1 MGAIMEPLEF
11 LAAVLPFAENYYCVA
26 EFDSRQKE
34 HIFGNSLEELAA
46 NAAQFDRDQ
55 KDAYFALAAYKH
67 SGDRTAE
74 NAKVMRSFFLDIDC
88 AEDGPKTYATKEDG
102 LAALNAFL
110 GKTGLDK
117 LGAPLVVDSGGGYH
131 VYWPLTANVEI
142 SVWKPVAERFKRLCK
157 QEGLKIDFSVPAD
170 AARVLRVPGTTNW
183 KRVRKYGITL
193 PVVVWQ
199 EPKPEMFEFDAFA
212 SMVTEMLQEPMPV
225 FDTLPGKRPTLP
237 KNATTIKLF
246 ENSATFFKTILQKT
260 AKGEGC
266 GQLKYYLDNAQDDG
280 MEPLWRGMLSIAIK
294 CEDGVK
300 AANFLTDRHPYTKE
314 RMAQKLR
321 EIKGPYPCVKFD
333 SENPGVCAGCK
344 HFGKITNPLALG
356 REVQVETEEKVLTV
370 APAETNTRV
379 DEAEP
384 AQVTY
389 VRPTPPRGFAYG
401 RQGGIYREVETPT
414 EDGDSVTEQKMIL
427 TYDLFIMDIL
437 KPVGGDHT
445 VHMVAL
451 RPEGAVDILFP
462 QKVIIS
468 KEELAKALA
477 AQNIIAAF
485 GAGNDAHLFTY
496 VRACVENYSA
506 ERGAVGVPSSYGWQ
520 KDGTFVHHNTIYSE
534 DNLLRKIPMP
544 GLENVYQAT
553 GRDGTL
559 DGWRKRFSLLASS
572 SLNTPDVLH
581 PLLACAMSGFGSVL
595 MEFTGID
602 GMTFHLGHRESGTGK
617 SYTLRM
623 AASVWGHPNRYR
635 VNAATSDV
643 AMLQR
648 AGLLNSEPLIS
659 DEITTKNREKLE
671 WFPTF
676 CFSYSEGGGKDRM
689 EGGANK
695 ERINTSFWKGLCLM
709 ASNTIVLDYMTGARK
724 HSSEGELRRMLEYNP
739 RMKLRWTDAE
749 LALIKTYEDNYGVAG
764 PLFIQWVMHN
774 REIVMSMLAKVSA
787 RLKKEFDI
795 VDDERFWLA
804 GCTANVTAAILLG
817 DNYAG
822 IINLPVEGII
832 KALKKMVTEQ
842 RGQMQGSVRTAEDIL
857 SDYTTAFYGNLVVFS
872 AADPTGIRFGDDTL
886 VEKNTLKSRVAGRVE
901 HDVAP
906 GYVDFYIEEQQL
918 KGHCAAMGYGYLD
931 FKAELELKYAV
942 QYIRRFDLLRKTNG
956 PPMRVNVLKIS
967 QPKDEF
973 DAATGKADD

>member
-34 HIFGNSLEELAA
+34 HIFGSSLEELAA

-88 AEDGPKTYATKEDG
+88 AEDGPKTYANKELG
-102 LAALNAFL
+102 IAAFNAFL
-110 GKTGLDK
+110 TKTGLDK
-117 LGAPLVVDSGGGYH
+117 LGVPLVVDSGGGYH
-131 VYWPLTANVEI
+131 VYWPLTANI
-142 SVWKPVAERFKRLCK
+142 DIAQWKPVAENFKRLCK
-157 QEGLKIDFSVPAD
+157 QEGLRIDFSVPAD

-199 EPKPEMFEFDAFA
+199 EPKPETFDFNEFATLVKENLTDP
-212 SMVTEMLQEPMPV
+212 VPV
-225 FDTLPGKRPTLP
+225 FDTLPGKKPSLP
-237 KNATTIKLF
+237 KNATTLKLF
-246 ENSATFFKTILQKT
+246 ENSATFFKSILQKT

-266 GQLKYYLDNAQDDG
+266 GQLKYYLDNAQEDG
-280 MEPLWRGMLSIAIK
+280 MEPLWRGLLSIAVK

-356 REVQVETEEKVLTV
+356 REVKVETEEKILTATPANQNAVDV
-370 APAETNTRV
+370 A
-379 DEAEP
+379 EA
-384 AQVTY
+384 AQITY
-389 VRPTPPRGFAYG
+389 VRPSPPRGFAYG
-401 RQGGIYREVETPT
+401 GKGGIYREVEIPT
-414 EDGDSVTEQKMIL
+414 EAGDTTKEMKMIL
-427 TYDLFIMDIL
+427 SYDLFIMDIL

-468 KEELAKALA
+468 KDELAKALA

-506 ERGAVGVPSSYGWQ
+506 ERGAVGVPANYGWQ
-520 KDGTFVHHNTIYSE
+520 KDGTFVHHNTIYTPTGE
-534 DNLLRKIPMP
+534 LRKIPMP

-553 GRDGTL
+553 DRDGTL
-559 DGWRKRFSLLASS
+559 DGWRKRFALLSASAYNS
-572 SLNTPDVLH
+572 VDVLH
-581 PLLACAMSGFGSVL
+581 PLLACAMSGFGSAL

-623 AASVWGHPNRYR
+623 AASIWGHPNRYR
-635 VNAATSDV
+635 VNASTSDV

-671 WFPTF
+671 WFPSF
-676 CFSYSEGGGKDRM
+676 VFSYSEGGGKDRM

-695 ERINTSFWKGLCLM
+695 ERINTSFWKGQCLM

-739 RMKLRWTDAE
+739 RIKLRWNDAE
-749 LALIKTYEDNYGVAG
+749 LALIKTYEENYGIAG
-764 PLFIQWVMHN
+764 PLFVRWVMQN
-774 REIVMSMLAKVSA
+774 REVVIDMLAKVSA

-832 KALKKMVTEQ
+832 KSLKKMVTDQ
-842 RGQMQGSVRTAEDIL
+842 RGQMQLSVRTAEDVL
-857 SDYTTAFYGNLVVFS
+857 ADYTTTFYGNLVVFS
-872 AADPTGIRFGDDTL
+872 AADPIGARFGDDTL
-886 VEKNTLKSRVAGRVE
+886 VEKNTLRTKVAGRVE
-901 HDVAP
+901 HEVSP

-918 KGHCAAMGYGYLD
+918 KGHCAALGYGYLD
-931 FKAELELKYAV
+931 FRAELE
-942 QYIRRFDLLRKTNG
+942 IRYRVEYVKRFDLLRKTNG

-967 QPKDEF
+967 QPKNEF
-973 DAATGKADD
+973 DALIKEADD

>member
-1 MGAIMEPLEF
+1 MEPLEF